1 MDRED
6 WNKFVRVF
14 ELDVDVKV
22 KKEVS
27 KADVILALL
36 DEGEIAFNGG
46 NQGKFVMKINK
57 DWTFDMLK
65 TLIWDSIRKF
75 KNKHINIKEELKAIR
90 SSSKLSKTKESSK

>member
-6 WNKFVRVF
+6 WNKFVKVF
-14 ELDVDVKV
+14 NLDVGVSV

-46 NQGKFVMKINK
+46 KQGRFVMKIN
-57 DWTFDMLK
+57 DGWTFDMLK

-75 KNKHINIKEELKAIR
+75 KKDGEKE
-90 SSSKLSKTKESSK
+90 